1 MSDKTKVL
9 EAIMWLKSATPMPYL
24 GPKFIESIDAI
35 TDYVNES
42 SKEYENLYFD
52 HADKCQYINQL
63 AARNDKLDTTLT
75 DLFNLIVDSV
85 HRETLLKWA
94 QEMAKNN
101 IIMAMN
107 PM

>member
-42 SKEYENLYFD
+42 SKEYEKLYFD
-52 HADKCQYINQL
+52 HREKCQCINRL
-63 AARNDKLDTTLT
+63 AERNDKL
-75 DLFNLIVDSV
+75 
-85 HRETLLKWA
+85 ETWKKVYLDGKL
-94 QEMAKNN
+94 
-101 IIMAMN
+101 
-107 PM
+107 